1 MNRCATHWSLAVVLG
16 SGFAVACGGGGTGEP
31 VELSSAW
38 PQKTGDFEE
47 VNEKWTRHGR
57 DNKGLGG
64 KERARLEQ
72 TIDVYATFKSPEWR
86 AAWIAHQR
94 EKHRLSAAAVR
105 ELTEKVR
112 KEDAERYEVA
122 LLVATHDRRSNDLQ
136 KGTRSTW
143 RVVLVDESGT
153 EIVASQIKRDRR
165 PAVEIAAEF
174 PNMGDFHE
182 PYVAL
187 FPRSVDLL
195 RPEARRFQLKVTSY
209 QGGVVLEWREP
220 K

>member
-1 MNRCATHWSLAVVLG
+1 MRRLASVVGLAACALA
-16 SGFAVACGGGGTGEP
+16 ACGGSAEP
-31 VELSSAW
+31 IELSGAW
-38 PQKTGDFEE
+38 PQRTGDFED

-57 DNKGLGG
+57 DNSGLGG
-64 KERARLEQ
+64 DQRHRLEQ

-86 AAWIAHQR
+86 AAWIAYQKD
-94 EKHRLSAAAVR
+94 KHHLSAAAVHQ
-105 ELTEKVR
+105 LTETAR
-112 KEDAERYEVA
+112 QEDAERYEVA

-136 KGTRSTW
+136 KGSRSSW
-143 RVVLVDESGT
+143 RVALVDEGGT
-153 EIVASQIKRDRR
+153 EIVASEIKRDRR
-165 PAVEIAAEF
+165 PHVEIAAEF

-182 PYVAL
+182 PYVAH

-195 RPEARRFQLKVTSY
+195 RPEARRFLLKVTSE

>member
-1 MNRCATHWSLAVVLG
+1 MRRRAILLGLAVVLG
-16 SGFAVACGGGGTGEP
+16 GGFAPACGGSPPP
-31 VELSSAW
+31 VELSNSW
-38 PQKTGDFEE
+38 PRKADDFDD

-57 DNKGLGG
+57 DNQGLGG
-64 KERARLEQ
+64 KERARLRQ

-86 AAWIAHQR
+86 VAWIEHQK
-94 EKHRLSAAAVR
+94 EKHHLSAPAVR
-105 ELTEKVR
+105 ELIEKLK

-143 RVVLVDESGT
+143 RVALVDESGA
-153 EIVASQIKRDRR
+153 EIVASEIKRDRR
-165 PAVEIAAEF
+165 PTVEIAAEY
-174 PNMGDFHE
+174 PHMGDFHE
-182 PYVAL
+182 PYVAY

-195 RPEARRFQLKVTSY
+195 RSEARRFLLKVTSE
-209 QGGVVLEWREP
+209 QGGVVLEWSEP